1 MPASLNLGDA
11 NSSVMGL
18 PIGALCCASSCKEET
33 TKTGFTGIC
42 HLAVP
47 NNKRGQCRCLTA
59 ACLSF
64 TLGGSGSGGGR
75 GCGCGYGVE
84 CVVDQHHCPTLPT
97 PKPPPAAK
105 LAYSPSTPNMVDRH
119 WPKAGDIKSKNFLF
133 RQMSK
138 LVNRMNFQ

>member
-1 MPASLNLGDA
+1 MPASLNLGEA

-33 TKTGFTGIC
+33 RKTGCTGIC

-84 CVVDQHHCPTLPT
+84 CVVDQHHCPTLTT
-97 PKPPPAAK
+97 PPSHHQQLNLHTAQVRQTWSIAIGRRPAISNQRIFSFVRWAS
-105 LAYSPSTPNMVDRH
+105 LL
-119 WPKAGDIKSKNFLF
+119 IE
-133 RQMSK
+133 
-138 LVNRMNFQ
+138 